1 MPYDGDLARLS
12 KCLQSSEGNMCSA
25 MELVKTVIEDLEEY
39 DFDKHQIEIAASRSK
54 ILKIRDVG
62 AQLYGDLSEDKCLKI
77 CRDFVREILKN
88 LRQRFLDEVSQLC
101 DLQNILKEKSD
112 SPDLTKVAN
121 LLKVTVAELQNEWRI
136 PIDFSRQ
143 KELGDLGISVEKS
156 AMFPLFCR
164 VARILVL
171 LPSGTAT
178 VERSFSTL
186 NRILNSQ
193 RCRLSPEHV
202 SQLMLLSVES
212 QPIPDVRNAEDDE
225 ASNINTLIGAAY
237 SLWLKKPRR
246 LASLPL

>member
-39 DFDKHQIEIAASRSK
+39 DFDKLQIETAASRSK
-54 ILKIRDVG
+54 IRDAG
-62 AQLYGDLSEDKCLKI
+62 AQLDDDLSEDKCLKI

-88 LRQRFLDEVSQLC
+88 LRQRFSDEVSQLC
-101 DLQNILKEKSD
+101 DLQKIFKEKSD

-136 PIDFSRQ
+136 PIDFSHQ
-143 KELGDLGISVEKS
+143 KELVDLGISVEKS

-171 LPSGTAT
+171 LPLGTAT

>member
-1 MPYDGDLARLS
+1 MS
-12 KCLQSSEGNMCSA
+12 SA

-121 LLKVTVAELQNEWRI
+121 LLKVTVAELHC
-136 PIDFSRQ
+136 
-143 KELGDLGISVEKS
+143 
-156 AMFPLFCR
+156 CR
-164 VARILVL
+164 MIGVY
-171 LPSGTAT
+171 PSIFHIK
-178 VERSFSTL
+178 R
-186 NRILNSQ
+186 NR
-193 RCRLSPEHV
+193 
-202 SQLMLLSVES
+202 
-212 QPIPDVRNAEDDE
+212 
-225 ASNINTLIGAAY
+225 
-237 SLWLKKPRR
+237 
-246 LASLPL
+246 